1 MKTNHLIHIFLY
13 LIRIYG
19 TNYRKLLYSH
29 GKRISLSCERLK
41 MFSRS
46 FRRISNSPAVSI
58 RIYNSRKK
66 QFKEECSKHKFKWQP
81 SQNTYTSQHLP
92 SLTG

>member
-19 TNYRKLLYSH
+19 TNYRKRLYSH

-46 FRRISNSPAVSI
+46 FRRISKFACREYKNLQFEKKNNSKKNVQNINSNGNPHKTPI
-58 RIYNSRKK
+58 LHNIYR
-66 QFKEECSKHKFKWQP
+66 H
-81 SQNTYTSQHLP
+81 
-92 SLTG
+92 

>member
-19 TNYRKLLYSH
+19 TNYRKRLYSH

-41 MFSRS
+41 NVFALVQANLKFACREYKNLK
-46 FRRISNSPAVSI
+46 FE
-58 RIYNSRKK
+58 KK

-81 SQNTYTSQHLP
+81 SQNTYISQHLP

>member
-1 MKTNHLIHIFLY
+1 MKTNHLNHIFLY

-19 TNYRKLLYSH
+19 TNYRKRLYSH

-41 MFSRS
+41 MSSRS
-46 FRRISNSPAVSI
+46 FRRISKFACREYKNLQFE
-58 RIYNSRKK
+58 KK